1 MRIRISLVLRSSI
14 KLVSRRSSP
23 VSSAKALHLETVSH
37 SLRVRFR
44 VTFQVLISVDESFIN
59 HLKSLS
65 PSSADLELRSLS
77 ATSDSSANELL
88 HFIKALT
95 VRLQERRDYELTQV
109 WMTVFLRLHSDEVMQ
124 SQELLDALKEWKGYQ
139 EKECGRLD
147 GLVGY
152 CSGVVSFLRS
162 PRT

>member
-1 MRIRISLVLRSSI
+1 MLTEA
-14 KLVSRRSSP
+14 P
-23 VSSAKALHLETVSH
+23 D
-37 SLRVRFR
+37 
-44 VTFQVLISVDESFIN
+44 VDFVD

-77 ATSDSSANELL
+77 IGNGEDESNELL
-88 HFIKALT
+88 HFILALT
-95 VRLQERRDYELTQV
+95 SQLKARKDYELTQA
-109 WMTVFLRLHSDEVMQ
+109 WMTVFLRLHFDVVMG
-124 SQELLDALKEWKGYQ
+124 SEPLLKALGNWKKQQ
-139 EKECGRLD
+139 EKECDRLD